1 MERKGFR
8 SSELRMARVLQVTG
22 EWPGVSLL
30 GVELDGSPGRSEAVA
45 YPELTGQIAP
55 GDRVLLNT
63 TAVSLGL
70 GTGGY
75 HFVVAVEG
83 RERRDEEGPGHIMKL
98 RYTPVQFRCHAVE
111 EEGHPARDA
120 LDATS
125 DLAGMVVVAGCV
137 HSQLPPI
144 LAGLRAALDPPP
156 RVAYLMTEGG
166 ALPLAFSRLAGE
178 LRERGWLA
186 GTITAGHAFG
196 GDYEAVNQ
204 YTGLLAARA
213 ALRADFVVAA
223 MGPGGVGTGTR
234 WGFTAI
240 EQGEIVDRVN
250 RLGGRPVAALRV
262 SFADPRPRH
271 QGVSHHCLTSLG
283 RVAATRAV
291 VAVPRLPPSAGEVLY
306 RQLAAAGVSDRHE
319 VVEEAGEPALA
330 CLEREG
336 MIVRTM
342 GRAPA
347 QDREFFLAAG
357 AAGAAAARLAGKGGK
372 GTGGQSGVPGQ
383 TADR

>member
-1 MERKGFR
+1 
-8 SSELRMARVLQVTG
+8 MATVIRVTG
-22 EWPGVSLL
+22 EWSGVHLL
-30 GVELDGSPGRSEAVA
+30 AVEVDGSPGLSEAIA
-45 YPELTGQIAP
+45 YRELTGQMAA

-75 HFVVAVEG
+75 HFVVAVAG
-83 RERRDEEGPGHIMKL
+83 RERRDDGGPGHIMKL
-98 RYTPVQFRCHAVE
+98 RYTPVQFRCLAVE

-120 LDATS
+120 LETTT

-144 LAGLRAALDPPP
+144 LAGLRAACEHPP
-156 RVAYLMTEGG
+156 RVSYLMTDGG
-166 ALPLAFSRLAGE
+166 ALPLAFSRLVGE

-213 ALRADFVVAA
+213 ALRSDFVVAA

-291 VAVPRLPPSAGEVLY
+291 VAVPRLTPSARELLY
-306 RQLAAAGVSDRHE
+306 RQLTVAGVMDRHE

-336 MIVRTM
+336 ITAWTM
-342 GRAPA
+342 GRTPA
-347 QDREFFLAAG
+347 RDREFFLAAG
-357 AAGAAAARLAGKGGK
+357 AAGAAAARLAGRGGM
-372 GTGGQSGVPGQ
+372 TPGGSSGVPG
-383 TADR
+383 